1 MNNTTIS
8 KWASCT
14 LIYWPFWTS
23 PHTDRIFFN
32 FITSAHFPKN
42 PVNYDILNFKYY
54 IFGVSIQIFIEFELC
69 PNFHILGSV
78 RPYGSLDPNGDF
90 VLRSLC
96 QSLAAQAVRSWA
108 RLNAVELSTTHWVVL
123 NRLLFSFGI
132 VFVSLSVCQFVFHD
146 KYQSN
151 KYEKIQQGNLPP
163 IQVPTGA
170 LGVQSHLGSFH
181 LLLPVPGLLDV
192 CRGNLPLFKGW
203 FLLSLFSLFL
213 VAPLVSCMVSGT
225 LDLGFLKLVAHK
237 FA

>member
-1 MNNTTIS
+1 MYGQIWIILQS
-8 KWASCT
+8 QSELRALWYIDHFGPA
-14 LIYWPFWTS
+14 LIQTGYFS
-23 PHTDRIFFN
+23 ILLNQHTFQ
-32 FITSAHFPKN
+32 KN
-42 PVNYDILNFKYY
+42 PVNCDILNFKYY

-192 CRGNLPLFKGW
+192 CRGHLPLFKGW
-203 FLLSLFSLFL
+203 FFLCFPFFWSLRWW
-213 VAPLVSCMVSGT
+213 VAWS
-225 LDLGFLKLVAHK
+225 VAL
-237 FA
+237 